1 MVYHATANMYRIVCK
16 MGIAS
21 IQGHGTSAYLPRRRN
36 LHFFFP
42 FFFITVLLSRPS
54 HHTGTQDL
62 CSLVYNSSMKN
73 SMLITDHPRSKYILS
88 PPYLFF
94 FTNPWD
100 HSPRTPIFRFSGL
113 LAYGLSPAREIAKF
127 HNPKSKK
134 FLPFLRDR

>member
-1 MVYHATANMYRIVCK
+1 MYRIVCK

-94 FTNPWD
+94 LQTLGTIHPARRYSD
-100 HSPRTPIFRFSGL
+100 S
-113 LAYGLSPAREIAKF
+113 LAYSPTAFLLRARSQNFIAQKAKNSYHF
-127 HNPKSKK
+127 CAIGDS
-134 FLPFLRDR
+134 L